1 MTIDD
6 GCDSIA
12 IRHLHIP
19 FDIIMKLKLQRPLIF
34 FDLETTGVN
43 VSNDRIVEISMI
55 KVHPNGME
63 DTRTLRINPE
73 CHIPEA
79 SSAIHGITDDDVK
92 DCPTFKDVAQDIFS
106 FFEGCDVGGFNSN
119 KLDVP
124 MLIEE
129 FQRCGM
135 EFDTFSREFI
145 DVQNIFHK
153 MEKRTLVAAY
163 KFYCGKDLTEA
174 HSAQA
179 DTRATLE
186 VIEAQLDR
194 YPDDLQ
200 NDVHFLAEFS
210 RLNNNLDFDGRFVL
224 NEQGEEIVNF
234 GKYKGLKV
242 RDVLAKEPGYYNW
255 IQRGDFSR
263 NTKQTLTKIWLKM
276 KYQPKK

>member
-1 MTIDD
+1 
-6 GCDSIA
+6 
-12 IRHLHIP
+12 
-19 FDIIMKLKLQRPLIF
+19 MKLKLQRPLIF

-43 VSNDRIVEISMI
+43 VASDRIVEISMI
-55 KVHPNGME
+55 KIHPNGME
-63 DTRTLRINPE
+63 DTRTIRINPE

-79 SSAIHGITDDDVK
+79 STAVHGITDEDVK
-92 DCPTFKDVAQDIFS
+92 DCPTFKDVASDIFA

-129 FQRCGM
+129 FQRCKL
-135 EFDTFSREFI
+135 EFDTMNREFI

-163 KFYCGKDLTEA
+163 KFYCGKDLVNA

-210 RLNNNLDFDGRFVL
+210 RLNNNIDFDGRFVY
-224 NEQGEEIVNF
+224 NEQGEEVVNF
-234 GKYKGLKV
+234 GKHKGRKL
-242 RDVLAKEPGYYNW
+242 REVLMQEPGYYNW
-255 IQRGDFSR
+255 IQRGEFSR
-263 NTKQTLTKIWLKM
+263 NTKQVLTRIWLNM
-276 KYQPKK
+276 KYQSKKN